1 MRGEIQPTRGV
12 FVRGDE
18 PLMWLFTP
26 WYFINFSEIHRFI
39 QIVIV
44 FHRKV
49 RVRCTAVPFLSLQKN
64 RIESEKSKKKTF
76 SNKLLVGC
84 LTCGSLQVIEE
95 SIPRTTCLLTVSRS
109 IPCIW
114 GWLHSPLDIP
124 PPGGGEYLPLEGIWY
139 QRYLS
144 PLIPEGAWDQRY
156 PPLLWTNTHLWKHYR
171 PATPFVDGKN
181 VDINSVL
188 ITHDYSMFWSGNF
201 FMPFKSET
209 LSITRVWHVEGLL
222 LMTQVSRPSQLKNKN
237 VHTFFVIHL

>member
-18 PLMWLFTP
+18 PLMWLFAP
-26 WYFINFSEIHRFI
+26 WYFINFSEIHRFV

-44 FHRKV
+44 FRRKV
-49 RVRCTAVPFLSLQKN
+49 RVRCAAVHFLSLQKN
-64 RIESEKSKKKTF
+64 RIESEKSKKKNF

-84 LTCGSLQVIEE
+84 LTCGSLQVIQE

-114 GWLHSPLDIP
+114 GWLPSPLDIP
-124 PPGGGEYLPLEGIWY
+124 PPGGGECLPLEGTWY
-139 QRYLS
+139 
-144 PLIPEGAWDQRY
+144 QRY
-156 PPLLWTNTHLWKHYR
+156 PPLLGTNTHLWKHYR

-188 ITHDYSMFWSGNF
+188 ITHDYSRFWSGNF
-201 FMPFKSET
+201 FMSFKSGT

-222 LMTQVSRPSQLKNKN
+222 VMIQVSRPSQLKNKN
-237 VHTFFVIHL
+237 VHTFFVVNL